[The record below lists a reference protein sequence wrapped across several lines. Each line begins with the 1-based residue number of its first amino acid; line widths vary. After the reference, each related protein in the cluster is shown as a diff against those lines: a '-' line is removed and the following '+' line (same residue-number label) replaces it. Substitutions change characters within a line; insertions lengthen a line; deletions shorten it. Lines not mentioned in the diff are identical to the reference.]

1 MKTLMNVLIL
11 LVVIVGLCSITDAED
26 IVTDGLVSYWTFDRE
41 DIIGNT
47 VKDVWGENNATIV
60 GAPTIVN
67 GHLKEALKFDGIKDY
82 VNLTTLGDFG
92 AKLDFSTVEVW
103 IKTDYKE
110 TWTTIFK
117 TVGHRACGNLGVM
130 GWGMDINRTVENP
143 EDRMQRIQMA
153 LLDENLKLNNEEF
166 KDIFDHRLIFAEDV
180 ILISLA
186 SLWKNKVGCS
196 GSMPMYR
203 FPISDGEWHHLVY
216 TIKHD
221 VDENGAEWRKS
232 ALFIDGALNR
242 ISKFSSIVPNSRS
255 KYVPFFEPVYLG
267 AGNNRGT
274 AEGFFNGIIDE
285 VRIYDRTLTEA
296 EIVRNYQSTT
306 GLAVN
311 PTDKLPTVWGAL
323 KKK

>member
-1 MKTLMNVLIL
+1 MKTLMNVLML
-11 LVVIVGLCSITDAED
+11 SVVIVGLCGITDAEN

-60 GAPTIVN
+60 GTPTIIN

-103 IKTDYKE
+103 IQTDYKE

-117 TVGHRACGNLGVM
+117 TIDTCQNRATM
-130 GWGMDINRTVENP
+130 IWGIDINRKTADL
-143 EDRMQRIQMA
+143 EDIQNDPFGPRI
-153 LLDENLKLNNEEF
+153 
-166 KDIFDHRLIFAEDV
+166 IFAEDF
-180 ILISLA
+180 IQLYLA
-186 SLWKNKVGCS
+186 SFFKNKGGCS
-196 GSMPMYR
+196 LSFLRGE

-216 TIKHD
+216 TNKT
-221 VDENGAEWRKS
+221 VDENGTEWKER
-232 ALFIDGALNR
+232 ALFIDGTLNR
-242 ISKFSSIVPNSRS
+242 ISEFIPIGPKAQY
-255 KYVPFFEPVYLG
+255 KYVPFSEPVYLG
-267 AGNNRGT
+267 AGNNRGK

-296 EIVRNYQSTT
+296 EIMHNYQSTT
-306 GLAVN
+306 GLTVDR
-311 PTDKLPTVWGAL
+311 TDKLPTVWGAL

>member
-11 LVVIVGLCSITDAED
+11 PVVIVGLCGITDAEN

-41 DIIGNT
+41 DIIDNT

-60 GAPTIVN
+60 GTPTIVN

-117 TVGHRACGNLGVM
+117 TIGHGCDDWRVM
-130 GWGMDINRTVENP
+130 GWGIDINRTSEEP
-143 EDRMQRIQMA
+143 DDRRQRIRMA
-153 LLDENLKLNNEEF
+153 FLDENLKLDGEDI
-166 KDIFDHRLIFAEDV
+166 KDIFGHKLIFGEDV
-180 ILISLA
+180 ILIYLA
-186 SLWKNKVGCS
+186 SFWKNKNGCS
-196 GSMPMYR
+196 RSWHLYR

-216 TIKHD
+216 TLKH
-221 VDENGAEWRKS
+221 VDENGAEWRES
-232 ALFIDGALNR
+232 ALFIDGTLNR
-242 ISKFSSIVPNSRS
+242 ISKVSSIVPNTRY
-255 KYVPFFEPVYLG
+255 KYAPFSEPVYLG
-267 AGNNRGT
+267 AGNNRGR

-296 EIVRNYQSTT
+296 EIMHNYQSTT
-306 GLAVN
+306 GLTVDR
-311 PTDKLPTVWGAL
+311 TDKLPTVWGAL

>member
-11 LVVIVGLCSITDAED
+11 LVVIVGLCGITDAAD

-41 DIIGNT
+41 DIIGDT

-60 GAPTIVN
+60 GTPTLVN
-67 GHLKEALKFDGIKDY
+67 GHLKDALKFDGVKDY

-92 AKLDFSTVEVW
+92 AKLDFSTVEMW
-103 IKTDYKE
+103 IKTDYKK

-117 TVGHRACGNLGVM
+117 TIDTCNNQATM
-130 GWGMDINRTVENP
+130 IWGIDINRRSANR
-143 EDRMQRIQMA
+143 EDI
-153 LLDENLKLNNEEF
+153 E
-166 KDIFDHRLIFAEDV
+166 KDPFGPQIIFAEDFMQ
-180 ILISLA
+180 LYLPA
-186 SLWKNKVGCS
+186 LKNKVVCS
-196 GSMPMYR
+196 LFFLIDE

-216 TIKHD
+216 TNKTI
-221 VDENGAEWRKS
+221 DEKGAEWPER
-232 ALFIDGALNR
+232 ALFIDGTLNR
-242 ISKFSSIVPNSRS
+242 ISKFIPIFIPIGPKAQY
-255 KYVPFFEPVYLG
+255 KYEAFSEPVYLG

-296 EIVRNYQSTT
+296 EIIRNYQSTT
-306 GLAVN
+306 GLAVDR
-311 PTDKLPTVWGAL
+311 TDKLPTVWGAL